1 MCTHS
6 RTPTQIWR
14 WALAYLQGNIPGHV
28 DVTLVLVHPDLGYP
42 QSVAPHVGRQ
52 VLRVG
57 FVGALDVCD
66 PGARQHLHAAATLP
80 DLPVKGGGDTNDQCI
95 DLEVLKGRRRRPK
108 NRSGDFKILFKLQ
121 TR

>member
-1 MCTHS
+1 MTVHALAHTH
-6 RTPTQIWR
+6 
-14 WALAYLQGNIPGHV
+14 ADLVLAYLQGNIPGHV
-28 DVTLVLVHPDLGYP
+28 DVTLVLVHPDLGHP

-80 DLPVKGGGDTNDQCI
+80 DLPGR
-95 DLEVLKGRRRRPK
+95 GRRHSSWTVAQDKAPVYCMGPLDRR
-108 NRSGDFKILFKLQ
+108 R
-121 TR
+121 